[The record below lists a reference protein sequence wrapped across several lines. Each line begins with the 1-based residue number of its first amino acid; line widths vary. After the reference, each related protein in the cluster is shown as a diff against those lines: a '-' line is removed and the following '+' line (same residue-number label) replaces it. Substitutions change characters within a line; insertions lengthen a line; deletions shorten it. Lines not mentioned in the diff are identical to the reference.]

1 MRYTLISNYIP
12 GVAMVG
18 FVATITPTSVERL
31 LAWTLASV
39 AGLTGTLMIAV
50 GMFEELA
57 GIFRTAWSGSLK
69 PH

>member
-1 MRYTLISNYIP
+1 
-12 GVAMVG
+12 MVG